1 MAVTKLMHM
10 KEGKRKTDKSRHL
23 QHAITYVRNPEK
35 TQQLSL
41 VRGYRVRTESAYE
54 DMMAT
59 KRFFGKGDG
68 RQGYHFVMA
77 FAKGETDVETVTEIA
92 DAFISEYLKDYEVL
106 LAVHDDKEHL
116 HAHIIFNS
124 ISCVTRKKYHYKNG
138 DWKKDIQPITDRLC
152 REQGLSMILSDVF
165 DKGMETTHVSYPEWK
180 GRQLTIKARICKDLE
195 AAIEETYTYPAFLAA
210 MRSRGYEIRQGK
222 WLAFQ
227 PPFDS
232 RFYKG
237 KRLGEAYAEEAI
249 KRRLNEKKLPGS
261 EKRNP
266 SPRIR
271 EGSCQFQKRY
281 KADIRLDKAVRSSQ
295 RRTIRRLMRQNTYLY
310 EQNIT
315 SYGEL
320 EGKKAQVFEE
330 WKDLLRKRKRIYREL
345 KKPELTEEAKQLL
358 MEQKKSLNEQI
369 REKSRERYLISDI
382 EKESIYYHRF
392 KQTKEE
398 QKEVDKS
405 VRDR

>member
-10 KEGKRKTDKSRHL
+10 KEGKRKTDRSRHL
-23 QHAITYVRNPEK
+23 EHAIAYVRNPEK
-35 TQQLSL
+35 TRQLSL

-59 KRFFGKGDG
+59 KRFFGKEDG

-77 FAKGETDVETVTEIA
+77 FAKGETGVETVTEIA

-124 ISCVTRKKYHYKNG
+124 ISCVTGKKYHYKNG

-152 REQGLSMILSDVF
+152 RERGLSMILSDAF
-165 DKGMETTHVSYPEWK
+165 DKVPETKDMSYPEWE
-180 GRQLTIKARICKDLE
+180 GRQPTIKARICKDLE
-195 AAIEETYTYPAFLAA
+195 AAIEETYTYPAFLSA

-222 WLAFQ
+222 WLAFH

-249 KRRLNEKKLPGS
+249 KRRLAEKKLPDS
-261 EKRNP
+261 KKRNP

-271 EGSCQFQKRY
+271 EGSYQFQKRY
-281 KADIRLDKAVRSSQ
+281 KADIRLDKTVRSSQ
-295 RRTIRRLMRQNTYLY
+295 SRTIRRLMRQNTYLY
-310 EQNIT
+310 EQHIT
-315 SYGEL
+315 SYGQL
-320 EGKKAQVFEE
+320 ERKKAQVFEE
-330 WKDLLRKRKRIYREL
+330 WKALLRKRKRIYREL

-358 MEQKKSLNEQI
+358 MEQKKLLNEQI

-392 KQTKEE
+392 RQTKEE
-398 QKEVDKS
+398 QKEVEKS